1 MKVELIGKDAIN
13 ARQALEA
20 LALTKRKR
28 FWILKDLGR
37 WERRMTR
44 SRIKRQKDVDNQKFE
59 KRKRGEGA
67 VLTSFANG
75 MEPYVLHDATL
86 LDLTWNRKTKAKK
99 AAVHQAGLTQ
109 TISAQ
114 EHIKEQTKRR
124 GEPDYGAPCTK
135 KQAIALR
142 RLGYR
147 IRRKD
152 GKGWNKPSVRN
163 LEKRLT
169 LGQAG
174 LIIRMMRTGKKKG
187 KQKWKVHTPQR
198 QMIGTKTQ
206 KVGERLIKNIEKARV
221 KK

>member
-1 MKVELIGKDAIN
+1 MQIELVGKDAIH
-13 ARQALEA
+13 AKQALEA
-20 LALTKRKR
+20 LVLPKRKR
-28 FWILKDLGR
+28 FWLLKDLGR
-37 WERRMTR
+37 WEKRMTR
-44 SRIKRQKDVDNQKFE
+44 SRIRRQKDVDNQKFE

-75 MEPYVLHDATL
+75 MEPYVLHDATM
-86 LDLTWNRKTKAKK
+86 LDLTWSNKTKAKK
-99 AAVHQAGLTQ
+99 AAVHQSGLTQ
-109 TISAQ
+109 TISAH
-114 EHIKEQTKRR
+114 EYIKEQKKRK

-174 LIIRMMRTGKKKG
+174 LIIRMMRTGKEKG

-198 QMIGTKTQ
+198 QMLGTKTK
-206 KVGERLIKNIEKARV
+206 KVRDRLVKNIEKARV

>member
-1 MKVELIGKDAIN
+1 MKIELIGKDAIN
-13 ARQALEA
+13 AKQALEA
-20 LALTKRKR
+20 LSLTKRKR
-28 FWILKDLGR
+28 VWLLKDLGR

-67 VLTSFANG
+67 VLTSFADG
-75 MEPYVLHDATL
+75 MEPYVLHNATM
-86 LDLTWNRKTKAKK
+86 LDLTWHRKTKAKK

-109 TISAQ
+109 TISAH
-114 EHIKEQTKRR
+114 EHIKAQNKRR
-124 GEPDYGAPCTK
+124 GEPDYDAPCTK

-174 LIIRMMRTGKKKG
+174 LIIRMMRTGKEKG

-198 QMIGTKTQ
+198 QMLGTKAQ
-206 KVGERLIKNIEKARV
+206 KVKGRLIRNIEKARV

>member
-1 MKVELIGKDAIN
+1 MRIEVVGEDAIN
-13 ARQALEA
+13 ASKALEA
-20 LALTKRKR
+20 LMLSKKKRT
-28 FWILKDLGR
+28 WILKDLGR

-44 SRIKRQKDVDNQKFE
+44 SRLRRQKDIDNIKFE
-59 KRKRGEGA
+59 QRKKGEGT
-67 VLTSFANG
+67 VLTSFQNG
-75 MEPYVLHDATL
+75 MEPYVLNDSTV
-86 LDLTWNRKTKAKK
+86 LDLTWDIKKK
-99 AAVHQAGLTQ
+99 ARKASVHQQGMTQ
-109 TISAQ
+109 TVTAR

-147 IRRKD
+147 VRRKD

-174 LIIRMMRTGKKKG
+174 LIIRMMRTGKSKG
-187 KQKWKVHTPQR
+187 KQSWKVKTPQR
-198 QMIGTKTQ
+198 QMLGTKAV
-206 KVGERLIKNIEKARV
+206 KVREKLIKNIEKARV

>member
-1 MKVELIGKDAIN
+1 MDIELVGKDAIN
-13 ARQALEA
+13 AKKALEA
-20 LALTKRKR
+20 LALTKKKR
-28 FWILKDLGR
+28 FWLLKDLGR
-37 WERRMTR
+37 WERSMTR
-44 SRIKRQKDVDNQKFE
+44 SRIRRQKDVDNQKFE

-75 MEPYVLHDATL
+75 IEPYVLHDATM
-86 LDLTWNRKTKAKK
+86 LDLTWKQKTKAKK

-109 TISAQ
+109 TITAH
-114 EHIKEQTKRR
+114 EHIKEQKKRR

-135 KQAIALR
+135 QQAIALR

-147 IRRKD
+147 IRRKG

-174 LIIRMMRTGKKKG
+174 LIIRMMRTGKEKG

-198 QMIGTKTQ
+198 QMLGTKPQ
-206 KVGERLIKNIEKARV
+206 KVRERFIKNIEKARV

>member
-1 MKVELIGKDAIN
+1 
-13 ARQALEA
+13 
-20 LALTKRKR
+20 
-28 FWILKDLGR
+28 
-37 WERRMTR
+37 
-44 SRIKRQKDVDNQKFE
+44 
-59 KRKRGEGA
+59 
-67 VLTSFANG
+67 
-75 MEPYVLHDATL
+75 TL

>member
-1 MKVELIGKDAIN
+1 MQIELVGKDAIN
-13 ARQALEA
+13 AKKALEA

-28 FWILKDLGR
+28 FWLLKDLGR

-44 SRIKRQKDVDNQKFE
+44 SRIRRQKDVDNQKFE
-59 KRKRGEGA
+59 KRKKGEGA
-67 VLTSFANG
+67 VLTSFADG
-75 MEPYVLHDATL
+75 MEPYVFHDATM
-86 LDLTWNRKTKAKK
+86 LDLTWSRKAKARK

-109 TISAQ
+109 TISAH

-187 KQKWKVHTPQR
+187 KQKWKVRTPQR

-206 KVGERLIKNIEKARV
+206 KVRERLIKNIEKARV